1 MSRAISS
8 RSGPEGGFV
17 LPVALLVLVLL
28 SLISAAGL
36 HSARSQFRSAEAAH
50 QAAVALAAADAGV
63 ALTLA
68 RWATA
73 VPALPAPGDSLA
85 LPWES
90 LPDGSLY
97 RSVLVR
103 APVGAGD
110 PAQPTVLLRT
120 TGRVA
125 PPGTA
130 RRTVATWATPGV
142 GNPPTLCCEASV
154 KVQQRIRVDG
164 RDRND
169 PVPEID
175 GADRTPPGWPLARC
189 SAPAR
194 DLPGV
199 VSSDAGEVDIRRD
212 GDVAGAP
219 PVLEDRTIG
228 PTDFSDFGSMT
239 WTDLTLQ
246 ADWTFTRNTRFR
258 DAIRPV
264 VSGGVCDTSVPTNWG
279 SPDAPNGPC
288 GDHVPVIY
296 VDGNLTLDGTGTGQG
311 ILLVEGDLTLDDDF
325 RFFGLAI
332 VMGTA
337 DVTGDS
343 RFTGALVVRGDAN
356 GRGRSTV
363 DDRAKLTY
371 SSCVVHHAQSKFQS
385 SAAAAGRF
393 WFEVIG

>member
-1 MSRAISS
+1 MSRATSS
-8 RSGPEGGFV
+8 RSGREGGFV

-63 ALTLA
+63 ALTLV
-68 RWATA
+68 RWAAA
-73 VPALPAPGDSLA
+73 VPTLPPPGDSLT

-103 APVGAGD
+103 APVGVGD
-110 PAQPTVLLRT
+110 PASPMVLLRT

-130 RRTVATWATPGV
+130 RRTVATWVTPGA
-142 GNPPTLCCEASV
+142 GNAPTLCCDAAF
-154 KVQQRIRVDG
+154 KVQERIRVDG

-175 GADRTPPGWPLARC
+175 GADRTPPGWPLTRC
-189 SAPAR
+189 SAPTR

-199 VSSDAGEVDIRRD
+199 VSSDARGVDIRRD

-219 PVLEDRTIG
+219 PVLEDGTIG
-228 PTDFSDFGSMT
+228 PTDFTDFGSMT
-239 WTDLTLQ
+239 YADLVLQ
-246 ADWTFTRNTRFR
+246 ADLDFSGNRRFR
-258 DAIRPV
+258 NAIRPV
-264 VSGGVCDTSVPTNWG
+264 VSGGTCDTSVPTNWG
-279 SPDAPNGPC
+279 SPDDPGGPC
-288 GDHVPVIY
+288 GAHVPVIH
-296 VDGNLTLDGTGTGQG
+296 VAGNLTLDGTGTGQG
-311 ILLVEGDLTLDDDF
+311 ILLVDGDLTLDDDF
-325 RFFGLAI
+325 RFFGVAI
-332 VMGTA
+332 VMGTVDLA
-337 DVTGDS
+337 GDS

-363 DDRAKLTY
+363 DDRAKLFY
-371 SSCVVHHAQSKFQS
+371 SSCAVRHAQAKFQS